1 MFHNPFDFD
10 HDGKLDFWE
19 TAAEFNTFMDVT
31 EDSQDADENTW
42 LSTVYNGIE
51 DESEIQSALKDNG
64 LELSDLEDMDE
75 NERRNALED
84 AGLDPDDFS
93 F

>member
-1 MFHNPFDFD
+1 MFHNPFDFNR
-10 HDGKLDFWE
+10 DGKLDFWE
-19 TAAEFNTFMDVT
+19 TAAEFNTFMDMM
-31 EDSQDADENTW
+31 EDSQDSDENTW

>member
-1 MFHNPFDFD
+1 MFHNPFDFNR
-10 HDGKLDFWE
+10 DGKLDFWE
-19 TAAEFNTFMDVT
+19 TAAEFNTFMDVM
-31 EDSQDADENTW
+31 EDSQDSDENTW

-84 AGLDPDDFS
+84 AGLDPDGFS